1 MKNKVFV
8 LDYEIVDAIALQSM
22 KDHLKYVKK
31 EVKACLKKGEYLH
44 PEDLAHNQLVLIPA
58 FEALIKYYGG

>member
-1 MKNKVFV
+1 MKNKGMV
-8 LDYEIVDAIALQSM
+8 LDYEIVDAIALQSLQ
-22 KDHLKYVKK
+22 DQLKYIKK
-31 EVKACLKKGEYLH
+31 EVKACLKKGEYMH